1 MLLKINKMKKIIVA
15 LSLITL
21 VLISCKK
28 DRTCSCTITKTGT
41 STTTAKADIILFP
54 GFPTPLADTSFI
66 TPFNEVQIIDKKLEK
81 VTKRRAKNN
90 CVSYTEPYNET
101 VLTSVPA
108 SSFNLSVIVTN
119 KGDKHYSCEL
129 K

>member
-1 MLLKINKMKKIIVA
+1 MKKIVVIILLGITV
-15 LSLITL
+15 LSA
-21 VLISCKK
+21 CKK

-41 STTTAKADIILFP
+41 STTTAKADIVLFA

-66 TPFNEVQIIDKKLEK
+66 TPVNETQLVDKKIEK
-81 VTKRRAKNN
+81 TTKMRAKNN
-90 CVSYTEPYNET
+90 CISYTEPYTET

-108 SSFNLSVIVTN
+108 SSFNLSVIVAN
-119 KGDKHYSCEL
+119 KGDKHYDCKL

>member
-1 MLLKINKMKKIIVA
+1 MKTFQLVV
-15 LSLITL
+15 
-21 VLISCKK
+21 VLILAINVACKK
-28 DRTCSCTITKTGT
+28 DRVCSCTITKTGT
-41 STTTAKADIILFP
+41 STTTGKAELSLFP
-54 GFPTPLADTSFI
+54 GVGIPLADTSFSQNAFDI
-66 TPFNEVQIIDKKLEK
+66 QFVDKKIEH

-108 SSFNLSVIVTN
+108 SSFNLSVVVNN
-119 KGDKHYSCEL
+119 KGDKHYKCEL

>member
-1 MLLKINKMKKIIVA
+1 MKKNNLIFLVIFIILCA
-15 LSLITL
+15 
-21 VLISCKK
+21 CKK

-41 STTTAKADIILFP
+41 STTTGKVDLTL
-54 GFPTPLADTSFI
+54 GFFGSLPLADTSFV
-66 TPFNEVQIIDKKLEK
+66 TLVNDVQLADKKLEK
-81 VTKRRAKNN
+81 ITKRQAKNN
-90 CVSYTEPYNET
+90 CISYTEPYNET

>member
-1 MLLKINKMKKIIVA
+1 MKKIIVIA
-15 LSLITL
+15 LTSLIL
-21 VLISCKK
+21 FSCKK

-66 TPFNEVQIIDKKLEK
+66 TPVNEVQNVDKKIVK
-81 VTKRRAKNN
+81 TTKMRAKNN
-90 CVSYTEPYNET
+90 CISYTEPYSET

-119 KGDKHYSCEL
+119 KGDKKYACAL

>member
-1 MLLKINKMKKIIVA
+1 MKKNNLIFLAIFIILCA
-15 LSLITL
+15 
-21 VLISCKK
+21 CKK

-66 TPFNEVQIIDKKLEK
+66 TPFNEVQLIDKKFEK